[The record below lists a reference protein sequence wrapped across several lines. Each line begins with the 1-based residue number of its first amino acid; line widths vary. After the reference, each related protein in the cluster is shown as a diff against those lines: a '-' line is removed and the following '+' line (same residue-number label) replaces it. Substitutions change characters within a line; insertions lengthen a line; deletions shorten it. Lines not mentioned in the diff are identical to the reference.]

1 MTLKRTST
9 PSRDG
14 DVCGGLTIPTR
25 DCHRVVGTPS
35 TDSRVILYVSAILGV
50 WEVGGCDN
58 VHPATLLTW
67 PSTTLKLLSST
78 PFHYST
84 FRFLGWDPDG
94 RPFLDMSQRCPTF
107 SMASSNKLA
116 TPQRLGQLSAE
127 SMGVNRCQQSSFVA
141 AEAEG
146 LAGALQ
152 NESVHTSQDHVKN
165 VDQTYDAFNKYGENW
180 RTCARNSTLG
190 SSTWCQNMKTY
201 GILVWDTCVH
211 PAPPQF
217 HAGYGTEPSS
227 NTTIGWT
234 SI

>member
-1 MTLKRTST
+1 MRIAVVNLRCAKKDCASVAHEISCILWQTSMLLKYADYSGLFVHDIMTLKRTST

-152 NESVHTSQDHVKN
+152 N
-165 VDQTYDAFNKYGENW
+165 
-180 RTCARNSTLG
+180 
-190 SSTWCQNMKTY
+190 
-201 GILVWDTCVH
+201 
-211 PAPPQF
+211 
-217 HAGYGTEPSS
+217 
-227 NTTIGWT
+227 
-234 SI
+234 